1 MQNWPRTRKE
11 TPRQGNSNHMFCM
24 FHNDVGHTTDTCIHL
39 RDKIECLIRSSDLKD
54 LTPGPAQRQPGRSI
68 TRTVITPQR
77 EVQPAGSP
85 TQEKKRNQIHMILG
99 GPAGGDSNR
108 ARKLHLR
115 ELNELTY
122 EIKELEGMD
131 TGPVL
136 VF

>member
-1 MQNWPRTRKE
+1 MYNIFVLNIVLIPK
-11 TPRQGNSNHMFCM
+11 GNKTLLIVLVYSFVLKLTNK
-24 FHNDVGHTTDTCIHL
+24 VGY
-39 RDKIECLIRSSDLKD
+39 S
-54 LTPGPAQRQPGRSI
+54 
-68 TRTVITPQR
+68 
-77 EVQPAGSP
+77 

-115 ELNELTY
+115 ELNEITY